1 MKKKLLLIVV
11 KWGAVGAV
19 ALALLELVKYYARLI
34 EYPFQKISVLVFIL
48 VMIAL
53 LYLCIKEVRDKIY
66 DGQIAFARA
75 FSIGALMMS
84 VTAFTLFFYL
94 LIQYTY
100 IDKNAVSEMNKRNW
114 ENFRA
119 QQAKDTLSTE
129 EFTIFFEHVET
140 VKNTHAPQSSENVID
155 SLLNELLLVTKQKL
169 QVIDSLTLSNFIT
182 VAQKEWTNTAAIML
196 NGVAQWE
203 NADLYTQPLQVAV
216 QALRDSMPHFAPI
229 DSRMERLKD
238 KIPHY
243 KTPTA
248 AAFSYTIFAVLLY
261 GLFFTIF
268 VALYLYKKKKT

>member
-11 KWGAVGAV
+11 KWGVVNAG
-19 ALALLELVKYYARLI
+19 ALALLELVKYYAHLI
-34 EYPFQKISVLVFIL
+34 EYPFQKVSVLVFIL

-53 LYLCIKEVRDKIY
+53 LYLCIKEVRDKVY

-100 IDKNAVSEMNKRNW
+100 IDKNAVSETNKRNW

-169 QVIDSLTLSNFIT
+169 QVIDSITLSNFIT

-203 NADLYTQPLQVAV
+203 NADLYTQPLHVAV
-216 QALRDSMPHFAPI
+216 QALRDSMPNFAPI